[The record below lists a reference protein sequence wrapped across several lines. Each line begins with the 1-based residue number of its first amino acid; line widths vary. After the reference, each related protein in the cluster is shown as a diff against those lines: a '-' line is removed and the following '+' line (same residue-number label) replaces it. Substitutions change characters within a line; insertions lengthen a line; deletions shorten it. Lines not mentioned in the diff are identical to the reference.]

1 MGSTR
6 GDCARALLEGVG
18 FSLMDCY
25 GLIEEMK
32 LPVKRLILIGGGARS
47 ALWSEIVCSIFNL
60 PLQVPT
66 PGDASF
72 GSALLAGTGA
82 GFFADPRELRPDPDK
97 AARYRKLFRQ
107 YRDIHDA
114 LAPVYAKY
122 ASEQE

>member
-1 MGSTR
+1 
-6 GDCARALLEGVG
+6 
-18 FSLMDCY
+18 
-25 GLIEEMK
+25 
-32 LPVKRLILIGGGARS
+32 
-47 ALWSEIVCSIFNL
+47 
-60 PLQVPT
+60 QVPI

-82 GFFADPRELRPDPDK
+82 GFFADPRDAVRKCLKTDRELRPDPDK